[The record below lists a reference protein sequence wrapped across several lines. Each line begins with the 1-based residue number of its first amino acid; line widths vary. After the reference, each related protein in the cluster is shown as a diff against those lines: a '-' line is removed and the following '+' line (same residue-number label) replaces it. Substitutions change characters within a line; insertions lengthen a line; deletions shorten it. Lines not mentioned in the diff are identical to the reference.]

1 TDDRTNDYGIR
12 ASVRIG
18 VRGDPAGKCDAFAA
32 HRPRRVSG
40 AGSARP
46 WFCSQVCRD
55 AVQTDPQSARAGI
68 RHTDCHSADDRTLG
82 DRDACRFDREYGQY
96 RSYRRQGTFQTRES
110 GMSKYLPLL
119 ILSFGML
126 LVSACGDSRIHSHG
140 VYMLVDTS
148 GTYDQEMNKAS
159 KIINYLLATLN
170 PGDSLAVAK
179 VETRSFTE
187 KDIIAKVTF
196 DTRPSKA
203 TSQKRA
209 FKTNIAAFA
218 KGVKGS
224 AYTDITGG
232 LIQGAEYL
240 NETKAGIK
248 TIVVFSDMQEEL
260 GKGTI
265 RDFPIKLNGI
275 RIVALNV
282 TKLGTD
288 NADPRRYLDRL
299 ARWEASVRKA
309 GATEWVVVNDL
320 ENNMES
326 ILTTR

>member
-1 TDDRTNDYGIR
+1 MKKYLAI
-12 ASVRIG
+12 ALL
-18 VRGDPAGKCDAFAA
+18 
-32 HRPRRVSG
+32 
-40 AGSARP
+40 
-46 WFCSQVCRD
+46 
-55 AVQTDPQSARAGI
+55 
-68 RHTDCHSADDRTLG
+68 TLG
-82 DRDACRFDREYGQY
+82 MV
-96 RSYRRQGTFQTRES
+96 SS
-110 GMSKYLPLL
+110 G
-119 ILSFGML
+119 
-126 LVSACGDSRIHSHG
+126 ACGDSRMHSHG

-148 GTYDQEMNKAS
+148 GTYAHEMGKAA

-187 KDIIAKVTF
+187 KDIVAKVTF
-196 DTRPSKA
+196 DKRPSQA

-209 FKTNIAAFA
+209 FKEKIHAFA
-218 KGVKGS
+218 KDDIKGS

-240 NETKAGIK
+240 NETKSGIK
-248 TIVVFSDMQEEL
+248 TIVIFSDMQEEL
-260 GKGTI
+260 SKGTV
-265 RDFPIKLNGI
+265 RDFPISLDGF

-288 NADPRRYLDRL
+288 NADPRLYLDRL
-299 ARWEASVRKA
+299 ARWEARVRKA

-320 ENNMES
+320 ENNLES

>member
-1 TDDRTNDYGIR
+1 
-12 ASVRIG
+12 
-18 VRGDPAGKCDAFAA
+18 
-32 HRPRRVSG
+32 
-40 AGSARP
+40 
-46 WFCSQVCRD
+46 
-55 AVQTDPQSARAGI
+55 
-68 RHTDCHSADDRTLG
+68 
-82 DRDACRFDREYGQY
+82 
-96 RSYRRQGTFQTRES
+96 
-110 GMSKYLPLL
+110 MSKYLT
-119 ILSFGML
+119 LSIVAVGML
-126 LVSACGDSRIHSHG
+126 FATACGDSRAHSNG

-148 GTYDQEMNKAS
+148 GTYAREMNKAS

-187 KDIIAKVTF
+187 KDIVAKVTF
-196 DTRPSKA
+196 DKRPSQA
-203 TSQKRA
+203 TAQKRA
-209 FKTNIAAFA
+209 FKNTIEEFA
-218 KGVKGS
+218 KGIKGS

-248 TIVVFSDMQEEL
+248 TLVIFSDMQEEL

-265 RDFPIKLNGI
+265 RDFPINLEGV

-288 NADPRRYLDRL
+288 NADPRLYLDRL
-299 ARWEASVRKA
+299 ARWEAKVRKA
-309 GATEWVVVNDL
+309 GATDWVVVNDF

-326 ILTTR
+326 ILVTH

>member
-1 TDDRTNDYGIR
+1 M
-12 ASVRIG
+12 
-18 VRGDPAGKCDAFAA
+18 K
-32 HRPRRVSG
+32 
-40 AGSARP
+40 
-46 WFCSQVCRD
+46 
-55 AVQTDPQSARAGI
+55 
-68 RHTDCHSADDRTLG
+68 
-82 DRDACRFDREYGQY
+82 
-96 RSYRRQGTFQTRES
+96 
-110 GMSKYLPLL
+110 KYLTLL
-119 ILSFGML
+119 ILSFSVVL
-126 LVSACGDSRIHSHG
+126 ATACGDGRMHSHG

-148 GTYDQEMNKAS
+148 GTYAREMGKAS

-187 KDIIAKVTF
+187 KDIVAKVTF
-196 DTRPSKA
+196 DKRPSQA

-209 FKTNIAAFA
+209 FKNSIEEFA
-218 KGVKGS
+218 TQVKGS

-248 TIVVFSDMQEEL
+248 TIVIFSDMQEEL

-265 RDFPIKLNGI
+265 RDFPINLVGF

-288 NADPRRYLDRL
+288 NADPRLYLDRL
-299 ARWEASVRKA
+299 ARWEAKVRKA

>member
-1 TDDRTNDYGIR
+1 M
-12 ASVRIG
+12 
-18 VRGDPAGKCDAFAA
+18 K
-32 HRPRRVSG
+32 
-40 AGSARP
+40 
-46 WFCSQVCRD
+46 
-55 AVQTDPQSARAGI
+55 
-68 RHTDCHSADDRTLG
+68 
-82 DRDACRFDREYGQY
+82 
-96 RSYRRQGTFQTRES
+96 
-110 GMSKYLPLL
+110 KYLTLL
-119 ILSFGML
+119 ILSVCVAASG
-126 LVSACGDSRIHSHG
+126 ACGDGRMHSHG

-148 GTYDQEMNKAS
+148 GTYAREMGKAS

-187 KDIIAKVTF
+187 KDIVAKVTF
-196 DTRPSKA
+196 DKRPSQA

-209 FKTNIAAFA
+209 FKDSIEEFA
-218 KGVKGS
+218 KHVKGS

-248 TIVVFSDMQEEL
+248 TIVIFSDMQEEL

-265 RDFPIKLNGI
+265 RDFPINLEGF

-288 NADPRRYLDRL
+288 NADPRLYLDRL
-299 ARWEASVRKA
+299 ARWEAKVRKA

>member
-1 TDDRTNDYGIR
+1 MK
-12 ASVRIG
+12 RILLSAIMLSG
-18 VRGDPAGKCDAFAA
+18 V
-32 HRPRRVSG
+32 
-40 AGSARP
+40 
-46 WFCSQVCRD
+46 
-55 AVQTDPQSARAGI
+55 
-68 RHTDCHSADDRTLG
+68 
-82 DRDACRFDREYGQY
+82 
-96 RSYRRQGTFQTRES
+96 
-110 GMSKYLPLL
+110 
-119 ILSFGML
+119 ML
-126 LVSACGDSRIHSHG
+126 VNACGDARLHTQA

-148 GTYDQEMNKAS
+148 GTYAQEMGKAA

-179 VETRSFTE
+179 VETRSFSE

-196 DTRPSKA
+196 DKRPSQA
-203 TSQKRA
+203 TQQKRG
-209 FKTNIAAFA
+209 FRSKIEAFA
-218 KGVKGS
+218 KQVKGS

-248 TIVVFSDMQEEL
+248 TIVIFSDMQEEL
-260 GKGTI
+260 NKGTV
-265 RDFPIKLNGI
+265 RDFPIKLDGI

-288 NADPRRYLDRL
+288 NADPRKYLDRL
-299 ARWEASVRKA
+299 ARWEDRTRKA

-326 ILTTR
+326 ILKTR

>member
-1 TDDRTNDYGIR
+1 
-12 ASVRIG
+12 
-18 VRGDPAGKCDAFAA
+18 
-32 HRPRRVSG
+32 
-40 AGSARP
+40 
-46 WFCSQVCRD
+46 
-55 AVQTDPQSARAGI
+55 
-68 RHTDCHSADDRTLG
+68 
-82 DRDACRFDREYGQY
+82 
-96 RSYRRQGTFQTRES
+96 
-110 GMSKYLPLL
+110 MSKYLT
-119 ILSFGML
+119 LSIVSLGML
-126 LVSACGDSRIHSHG
+126 FATACGDSRAHSNG

-148 GTYDQEMNKAS
+148 GTYAREMNKAS

-187 KDIIAKVTF
+187 KDIVAKVTF
-196 DTRPSKA
+196 DKRPSQA
-203 TSQKRA
+203 TAQKRA
-209 FKTNIAAFA
+209 FKNTIEEFA
-218 KGVKGS
+218 KGIKGS

-248 TIVVFSDMQEEL
+248 TLVIFSDMQEEL

-265 RDFPIKLNGI
+265 RDFPINLEGV

-288 NADPRRYLDRL
+288 NADPRLYLDRL
-299 ARWEASVRKA
+299 ARWEAKVRKA
-309 GATEWVVVNDL
+309 GATDWVVVNDF

-326 ILTTR
+326 ILVTH

>member
-1 TDDRTNDYGIR
+1 
-12 ASVRIG
+12 
-18 VRGDPAGKCDAFAA
+18 
-32 HRPRRVSG
+32 
-40 AGSARP
+40 
-46 WFCSQVCRD
+46 
-55 AVQTDPQSARAGI
+55 
-68 RHTDCHSADDRTLG
+68 
-82 DRDACRFDREYGQY
+82 
-96 RSYRRQGTFQTRES
+96 
-110 GMSKYLPLL
+110 MSKYLTLL
-119 ILSFGML
+119 ILSFGM
-126 LVSACGDSRIHSHG
+126 VFIGACGDSRMHSQS

-148 GTYDQEMNKAS
+148 GTYAREMKKAS

-187 KDIIAKVTF
+187 KDIVAKVTF
-196 DTRPSKA
+196 DKRPSQA

-209 FKTNIAAFA
+209 FKESIKTFA
-218 KGVKGS
+218 EGVKGS

-265 RDFPIKLNGI
+265 RDFPIKLDGI
-275 RIVALNV
+275 HIVALNV

-288 NADPRRYLDRL
+288 NADPRLYLDRL
-299 ARWEASVRKA
+299 ARWEAKVRKA
-309 GATEWVVVNDL
+309 GASEWVVVNDL

-326 ILTTR
+326 ILATR